1 MELNAGDRRKKLILI
16 IPYLIFGLIC
26 TNFGEACRLAEGTDA
41 SERAASLMTTLGM
54 AFENPLPS
62 VHPLDLLI
70 GLCCACL
77 FRFAVYMRGKN
88 AKKYRHNTEYGSA
101 RWSA

>member
-1 MELNAGDRRKKLILI
+1 MSADDRKKKLILSL
-16 IPYLIFGLIC
+16 PYLIFGLVC
-26 TNFGEACRLAEGTDA
+26 TNFGEAWRLAQGADA
-41 SERAASLMTTLGM
+41 SEKVAAFMTTLGT

-62 VHPLDLLI
+62 IHPLDLFV
-70 GLCCACL
+70 GTCCACL
-77 FRFAVYMRGKN
+77 FRIAVYMRGKN